1 MDKHMD
7 AIMDNCDTAVMA
19 IIDKDDC
26 MHVEIH
32 GKFSIILFCVG
43 RLIVDLAKQNNLTLE
58 QMGEDLNEM
67 VDIIV
72 KKVDVDD

>member
-1 MDKHMD
+1 MDKHMNE
-7 AIMDNCDTAVMA
+7 IMDNCDTAVMA

-26 MHVEIH
+26 MHVGLH
-32 GKFSIILFCVG
+32 GEFSFILFCVG
-43 RLIVDLAKQNNLTLE
+43 RVIVDLAKQNNMTLE
-58 QMGEDLNEM
+58 QMGEELNEM